1 MRWLKKAARAESIAQ
16 FTEGMDVFPPGMR
29 EEDGVLS
36 GKEVLSMKR
45 VFLIVLDSVGIG
57 ALPDAGLYGDEG
69 SNTLR
74 SFYA

>member
-57 ALPDAGLYGDEG
+57 HCRMRGFMATRGAIL
-69 SNTLR
+69 
-74 SFYA
+74 